1 MGKKI
6 KNEERKIHMKIKV
19 LYIMPNKEVQKIKIP
34 RNMKFIKALIGNELL
49 RIKINENT
57 MIIADKNADITEFN
71 RIFKDSIIRGTFIV
85 VSIKNKRRVT
95 MTKREIRRYANM
107 FKLKKHKRKI
117 ELYKEEYLEKY
128 YLNETQM
135 REKAIKENKG
145 ITSKVA

>member
-1 MGKKI
+1 
-6 KNEERKIHMKIKV
+6 MKIKV

-107 FKLKKHKRKI
+107 FKLKKQKRKI